1 MERRTGSWKAKLR
14 KRSAGWGLAAKLRKW
29 SEGWGLAGKPDRVSR
44 SGAKGVSR
52 ARRLGGKGEGGRR
65 GV

>member
-1 MERRTGSWKAKLR
+1 M
-14 KRSAGWGLAAKLRKW
+14 RKW